1 MLDVNTVSRHPT
13 HFLRAVE
20 LIKKARSAFN
30 IPSENWPHPSKYNFG
45 SPNEQ
50 YYAEIWV
57 DGMDW
62 QPSFWIIEE
71 HSLQKP
77 EVNPLIIFDSHE
89 NRSVFNDWD
98 FEDLIKAICWY
109 RRDLFWVKQND
120 RGYYTDSVWPY
131 LFRKDDVGEHK
142 YSTNYYFEHASQ
154 PEVKFWLNFDFIP
167 REYRYKIY
175 SKEYRAKVT
184 DYNRSIVSSKEV
196 NKS

>member
-1 MLDVNTVSRHPT
+1 MLDVNTVSRYPT

-30 IPSENWPHPSKYNFG
+30 IPSENWPHPSRYNFG
-45 SPNEQ
+45 TPNEQ

-71 HSLQKP
+71 HSLRKP
-77 EVNPLIIFDSHE
+77 EVNPLIVFDSHE
-89 NRSVFNDWD
+89 NRSLFNDWD

-109 RRDLFWVKQND
+109 RRDLFWVKQNN

-131 LFRKDDVGEHK
+131 LFRRDDVGKHK
-142 YSTNYYFEHASQ
+142 YTTNYYFEHASQ
-154 PEVKFWLNFDFIP
+154 PKVKFWLNFDFIP
-167 REYRYKIY
+167 KEYRYRIY
-175 SKEYRAKVT
+175 S
-184 DYNRSIVSSKEV
+184 DGSKKNILGL
-196 NKS
+196 NKGGE